1 MIRDGSICVR
11 RRVDIAGTRSR
22 QERYLTHA
30 AGSDASLQSKQLQS
44 PFGLL
49 CLEA

>member
-1 MIRDGSICVR
+1 MIAMARYVLGVARHR
-11 RRVDIAGTRSR
+11 RTRSR
-22 QERYLTHA
+22 QERYLPTHA

-44 PFGLL
+44 PFGLH